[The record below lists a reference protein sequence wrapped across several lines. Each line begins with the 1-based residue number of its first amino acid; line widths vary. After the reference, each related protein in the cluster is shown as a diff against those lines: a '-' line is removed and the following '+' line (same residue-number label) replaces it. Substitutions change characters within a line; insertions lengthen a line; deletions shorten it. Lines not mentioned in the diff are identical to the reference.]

1 MALVRTTRPKKVI
14 PLVSPH
20 VNNLSLQSPADDD
33 APALCDVQRKV
44 PTGCYV
50 SLRNGCLPAHG
61 IGVASAYGRPA
72 KAALISV
79 HCPSNLCSNCTSLRL
94 WTASGQGPVVFALC
108 SFRSDCN
115 RRNRPVLLRDNLHHQ
130 QPFGNS
136 SSVFYSTKPVS
147 ILPALQM
154 QQFPMDFESSHK
166 RDTVPDIRQY
176 RLRRFEAR
184 IDQMASRLQESAGSL
199 GIQGDPGWTGRNR
212 TWLSV
217 EESRQCCRGLMVGL
231 SC

>member
-1 MALVRTTRPKKVI
+1 MALVRTTGPKKVI

-136 SSVFYSTKPVS
+136 SSVFTRRNRCRYC
-147 ILPALQM
+147 LPCKC
-154 QQFPMDFESSHK
+154 SSSQWIS
-166 RDTVPDIRQY
+166 RVRIR
-176 RLRRFEAR
+176 
-184 IDQMASRLQESAGSL
+184 
-199 GIQGDPGWTGRNR
+199 GIQCLTSDNIAFVVSKRELVR
-212 TWLSV
+212 WL
-217 EESRQCCRGLMVGL
+217 
-231 SC
+231 

>member
-1 MALVRTTRPKKVI
+1 MKVI

-20 VNNLSLQSPADDD
+20 VNNLFLQSPADDD
-33 APALCDVQRKV
+33 VPALCDVQKKV
-44 PTGCYV
+44 PVDCYV
-50 SLRNGCLPAHG
+50 SSRNGCLPARK

-72 KAALISV
+72 NAAMISV
-79 HCPSNLCSNCTSLRL
+79 YCPSSLCSNCSSLRL
-94 WTASGQGPVVFALC
+94 WTASRQGPVVFALS

-136 SSVFYSTKPVS
+136 SSAFDSTKPVS
-147 ILPALQM
+147 ILPALQS
-154 QQFPMDFESSHK
+154 QQFPMDFESSYQ
-166 RDTVPDIRQY
+166 RDAVPDIRPA
-176 RLRRFEAR
+176 RLRLFEAR
-184 IDQMASRLQESAGSL
+184 IGQMASRWQGSAGSL
-199 GIQGDPGWTGRNR
+199 CIQGDPDWTGRHR
-212 TWLSV
+212 SWLSV